1 MLSTR
6 PIYSFTL
13 GFQTLEITI
22 CRSLFNRI
30 EHLSLHLVP
39 ASVFMFRDKTQ
50 HSLSLNNAL
59 LCTSKCSYG
68 GNYVCQLSL
77 LKNPLRL

>member
-39 ASVFMFRDKTQ
+39 ASVFMLRDKTQ
-50 HSLSLNNAL
+50 HTRTHTHHTLSLSTMPYSVQVNAIKVA
-59 LCTSKCSYG
+59 TMYAS
-68 GNYVCQLSL
+68 
-77 LKNPLRL
+77 

>member
-1 MLSTR
+1 MLSTS
-6 PIYSFTL
+6 PVYSFTL

-39 ASVFMFRDKTQ
+39 ACVFMFRDKTQ
-50 HSLSLNNAL
+50 LARSLSLSLNNAL
-59 LCTSKCSYG
+59 FCASKCY
-68 GNYVCQLSL
+68 
-77 LKNPLRL
+77 